1 MNFKPP
7 ETDDE
12 ARTVKTSSSVSV
24 RHNKQDRRYSSKH
37 LRKQASVANDS
48 TSKLTTCKQ
57 AHNSLF
63 IERARSCSSLLTTE
77 KCRRNC
83 LKRAITARY
92 QQMFHTAGRQ
102 RRMIRMSNG
111 EPNNKGKHEALQTE
125 ARLLT
130 SGKQVIQKRSGNRPQ
145 AIIHYPATRAQV
157 KPSEN
162 HKACN
167 KRCIALAVW

>member
-12 ARTVKTSSSVSV
+12 ARTVKHHRASAIDTTSKIGVTRASISGS
-24 RHNKQDRRYSSKH
+24 
-37 LRKQASVANDS
+37 KQASV
-48 TSKLTTCKQ
+48 
-57 AHNSLF
+57 H
-63 IERARSCSSLLTTE
+63 RARSQLLISSPNR
-77 KCRRNC
+77 KCRQNC
-83 LKRAITARY
+83 LKRASTARY